1 MKPLAT
7 LTPLALPVLV
17 GAKGEP
23 TYTSHSLPTAALD
36 SGLVVGQTTTLPAAI
51 APVNKFLGIPYAA
64 KPERFSRPKKPEPWT
79 EPLNASQFGPSCPQ
93 LFVDNGE

>member
-7 LTPLALPVLV
+7 LVSLALTVLAD
-17 GAKGEP
+17 AKGGP
-23 TYTSHSLPTAALD
+23 TYTSHSRPTAALD
-36 SGLVVGQTTTLPAAI
+36 SGPVVGQTTTLPAAI

-79 EPLNASQFGPSCPQ
+79 EPLDASEFGPSCPQ
-93 LFVDNGE
+93 LFVDNGG